1 MPANVAAEYGL
12 IDKVLEKKSSRKRTD
27 PRETVRS
34 ASFLALF
41 FAMLR
46 LESGKHGGLVSKPVE
61 AIRKD
66 QQGGSP
72 QPDKNAKALG
82 MRLFLDTIAPEIPP
96 DKNRKENREYPPP
109 GEKSN

>member
-1 MPANVAAEYGL
+1 
-12 IDKVLEKKSSRKRTD
+12 
-27 PRETVRS
+27 
-34 ASFLALF
+34 
-41 FAMLR
+41 MLR

-96 DKNRKENREYPPP
+96 DKNRKENREYPRL
-109 GEKSN
+109 EKNRTEKTAHLWVHGTEYASESPAWLCGFCVS